1 MICDASLVCNV
12 FATHRVT
19 FDATATGPTIAVLLK
34 QNRQMHIE
42 KYAKAPRYK
51 TPNFRQ
57 KHMTAAS
64 VDAEGR
70 VALFGKEVNGI
81 VVEDRFHFF
90 EEALDA
96 ADWER
101 ARAFYGL
108 PKRKRHS
115 LRSHGV
121 RRGEGWQVGIT
132 PKRSIHVI
140 QDERGKEAGEA
151 SYRIPR
157 FTKRET
163 EEMLAASTASNFDL
177 PAEEPPF

>member
-1 MICDASLVCNV
+1 M
-12 FATHRVT
+12 
-19 FDATATGPTIAVLLK
+19 TATGPTIAVLPK

-42 KYAKAPRYK
+42 KLVKRPRYK

-57 KHMTAAS
+57 KHKTAAS

-70 VALFGKEVNGI
+70 VALFGKEVSGI
-81 VVEDRFHFF
+81 VVGDRFHFF
-90 EEALDA
+90 EEVLDA

-101 ARAFYGL
+101 ARTFYGL

-121 RRGEGWQVGIT
+121 RRGEGFLVGIT

-140 QDERGKEAGEA
+140 QDERGKEAGEP
-151 SYRIPR
+151 SYRMPR

-163 EEMLAASTASNFDL
+163 EEMLAESSASDFDL
-177 PAEEPPF
+177 PKEEPPF

>member
-1 MICDASLVCNV
+1 MIG
-12 FATHRVT
+12 
-19 FDATATGPTIAVLLK
+19 TGPTIAVLLK

-42 KYAKAPRYK
+42 KLVKRPRYK

-70 VALFGKEVNGI
+70 VALFGKEVSGI
-81 VVEDRFHFF
+81 VVGDRFHFF
-90 EEALDA
+90 EEVLDA

-108 PKRKRHS
+108 PARKRHS

-121 RRGEGWQVGIT
+121 RRGEGSQVGIT

-140 QDERGKEAGEA
+140 QDERGKEAGEP
-151 SYRIPR
+151 SYRMPR
-157 FTKRET
+157 FSKKIEREIIEAT
-163 EEMLAASTASNFDL
+163 AAHKGSSKAEPQDFD
-177 PAEEPPF
+177 PFPDEPEDEIPF